1 LRSIALISRSTTG
14 RQLSIANQRRQRG
27 KEERYSDLLIDRD
40 GSEAGEIDMGI
51 RSEQRDQRNQ
61 QAGDIRDPDLEV

>member
-1 LRSIALISRSTTG
+1 
-14 RQLSIANQRRQRG
+14 LSNCFAEACGYANQRRQRG

-51 RSEQRDQRNQ
+51 RSEQCDQRNQ
-61 QAGDIRDPDLEV
+61 QAGDNRDPALAVESYR